1 MAKKRILTEQEMSE
15 SKKRFQSLVGF
26 QPDKPESLLEFK
38 FVNDK
43 NNLLLDEDDDDP
55 NAIPDPNN
63 PAPAPSNAAP
73 APGPGPESQ
82 PGEAPAPA
90 PEASNE
96 PEMSVPEGG
105 VQGNPVSQEN
115 PMPME
120 APQEAPAGGLPSD
133 AASEGGDVEIDVTD
147 LTQKQDDV
155 DNKVTQVTSQTQQ
168 MMDMLSKLTDKVQG
182 IIQKTDV
189 EMANLK
195 DEMIKRN
202 PTPVQVL
209 NKRLTVSDP
218 FTQTPEDYWKKKEAE
233 GGYKLSDDDDQLKA
247 QNDQEF
253 EIKASDI
260 DDNKADIYKSFG
272 LTDDEMNQSLANMF
286 RM

>member
-1 MAKKRILTEQEMSE
+1 MAKKRILTEQEMVE
-15 SKKRFQSLVGF
+15 SRKRFQSLVGF

-55 NAIPDPNN
+55 NAVPEPN
-63 PAPAPSNAAP
+63 NAAP
-73 APGPGPESQ
+73 APAPGVAPAPGPEAQ
-82 PGEAPAPA
+82 PGETPAPAPA
-90 PEASNE
+90 PNA
-96 PEMSVPEGG
+96 EGG
-105 VQGNPVSQEN
+105 MPSTDGEIQNNGVSQEN

-120 APQEAPAGGLPSD
+120 APQETPSDLPAGQEPGSD
-133 AASEGGDVEIDVTD
+133 DVEIDVTD

-168 MMDMLSKLTDKVQG
+168 MMDMLTKLTDKVQG

-233 GGYKLSDDDDQLKA
+233 GEYKLSDDDDQLKA

-253 EIKASDI
+253 VIKASDI
-260 DDNKADIYKSFG
+260 DDNKSDIYKSFG
-272 LTDDEMNQSLANMF
+272 LTDDEMNQSLATMF
-286 RM
+286 RI

>member
-1 MAKKRILTEQEMSE
+1 MAKKRILTEQEMVE
-15 SKKRFQSLVGF
+15 SRKRFQSLVGF

-55 NAIPDPNN
+55 NAVPEPN
-63 PAPAPSNAAP
+63 NAAP
-73 APGPGPESQ
+73 APAPGVAPAPGPESQ
-82 PGEAPAPA
+82 PGENPVPAPA
-90 PEASNE
+90 PNA
-96 PEMSVPEGG
+96 EGG
-105 VQGNPVSQEN
+105 IPSADDEIQNNGVSQEN

-120 APQEAPAGGLPSD
+120 APQEAPAGLPAEQAPESD
-133 AASEGGDVEIDVTD
+133 DVEIDVTD

-168 MMDMLSKLTDKVQG
+168 MMDMLTKLTDKVQG

-218 FTQTPEDYWKKKEAE
+218 FTQTPEDYWKKKESE
-233 GGYKLSDDDDQLKA
+233 GEYKLSDDDDQLKA

-253 EIKASDI
+253 VLKASDI
-260 DDNKADIYKSFG
+260 DDNKSDIYKSFG
-272 LTDDEMNQSLANMF
+272 LTDDEMNQSLSTMF